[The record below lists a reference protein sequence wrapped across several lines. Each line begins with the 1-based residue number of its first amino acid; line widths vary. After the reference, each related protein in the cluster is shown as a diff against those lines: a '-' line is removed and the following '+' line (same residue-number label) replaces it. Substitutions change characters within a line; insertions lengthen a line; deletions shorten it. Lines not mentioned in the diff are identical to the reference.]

1 MQRMIPVDKLARPE
15 DHILLPANRTR
26 NARSEQGLSPGNAM
40 PYEDDFLKSRMHG
53 ICGGEFQAME
63 AAGRTLYD
71 FPDAPWEFQLD
82 MARQVWDE
90 SRHAEIYMK
99 LLEYV
104 GSYYGE
110 FPEGEVL
117 WSCTQAEDPAARVAG
132 INRGLEGLA
141 CDVFEQL
148 IRIAQKMGD
157 TIIERSVDYVLA
169 DEITH
174 VRMGSQWMRKLTEG
188 DPERFKRAQEFQ
200 DGSTSCSTSAPA
212 ASTSKT
218 SAISSSASTT
228 RKSKSTRVSRSRAR
242 RVCWPASP
250 KRRSSASS
258 KASARAPHTDGNCI
272 DMEKCIPVDR
282 LARPDNWVVLRSRQV
297 REIREEQG
305 LEGGR
310 PMPFD
315 EETLRSR
322 LHGIYTGELQAMEA
336 AGRTLFDF
344 PDAPWEFQL
353 DMARQVWDE
362 ARHSEI
368 FQRLVE
374 YMGGHPGD
382 YVETEILWRCTQA
395 MDPAA
400 RVAGINRG
408 LEGLACDVFD
418 QLIRIAQRNG
428 DEVIERSVDY
438 VLADEITHVR
448 MGSKWMRKLTEGD
461 PERLAKAQA
470 FQDMVDEVFN
480 FRGGRLAQE
489 DIENDDGQVVSI
501 AKEARMLAGFTEEEI
516 QRLINSARKS
526 AAY

>member
-53 ICGGEFQAME
+53 ICGGEF
-63 AAGRTLYD
+63 
-71 FPDAPWEFQLD
+71 
-82 MARQVWDE
+82 
-90 SRHAEIYMK
+90 
-99 LLEYV
+99 
-104 GSYYGE
+104 
-110 FPEGEVL
+110 
-117 WSCTQAEDPAARVAG
+117 
-132 INRGLEGLA
+132 
-141 CDVFEQL
+141 
-148 IRIAQKMGD
+148 
-157 TIIERSVDYVLA
+157 
-169 DEITH
+169 
-174 VRMGSQWMRKLTEG
+174 
-188 DPERFKRAQEFQ
+188 
-200 DGSTSCSTSAPA
+200 
-212 ASTSKT
+212 
-218 SAISSSASTT
+218 
-228 RKSKSTRVSRSRAR
+228 
-242 RVCWPASP
+242 
-250 KRRSSASS
+250 
-258 KASARAPHTDGNCI
+258 
-272 DMEKCIPVDR
+272 
-282 LARPDNWVVLRSRQV
+282 
-297 REIREEQG
+297 
-305 LEGGR
+305 
-310 PMPFD
+310 
-315 EETLRSR
+315 
-322 LHGIYTGELQAMEA
+322 QAMEA

-489 DIENDDGQVVSI
+489 DIENDDGQVGSI